1 MGIYSVAIV
10 FGAMP
15 VLLRLAGFFPDN
27 ESPYLYPIMM
37 CHVML
42 DVTLIVMFGIVQSSM
57 LADIVEHSE
66 MSTGRREEGLFFA
79 ARSFAAKATSGV
91 GAFFAGVALDIIN
104 FPRDAAPGD
113 VPAEII
119 WNLGF
124 IFGPSLMIFYMMAL
138 GSISFYRITRT
149 GHNERLQP

>member
-1 MGIYSVAIV
+1 
-10 FGAMP
+10 
-15 VLLRLAGFFPDN
+15 
-27 ESPYLYPIMM
+27 
-37 CHVML
+37 ML